1 MILSFTLPFHEYCFY
16 GADKRKFFLYKT
28 CNENLNLDTKSLNT
42 SIEAGQ
48 FNLDGNLR
56 QEFSLTRH
64 VDLLNRLELW
74 LILLATKIQ
83 NF

>member
-1 MILSFTLPFHEYCFY
+1 MVLIKESFS
-16 GADKRKFFLYKT
+16 LYKT

-83 NF
+83 NS